1 VVFYLEER
9 MKTQATFFETSR
21 GLLNV
26 GAVRLIVKEAETVKF
41 IFDDARGAFIA
52 LPRRE
57 GETVL
62 LQMANEMLIA
72 E

>member
-1 VVFYLEER
+1 

-26 GAVRLIVKEAETVKF
+26 GLVKLIDTKTDPGTVRF
-41 IFDDARGAFIA
+41 IFDDARGAYIA
-52 LPRRE
+52 LPKRE
-57 GETVL
+57 GQGVIL
-62 LQMANEMLIA
+62 RMQNEMLIS

>member
-1 VVFYLEER
+1 

-26 GAVRLIVKEAETVKF
+26 GLVKLIDKSDREVIKF
-41 IFDDARGAFIA
+41 IFDTSREAYIS
-52 LPRRE
+52 LPRKE
-57 GETVL
+57 GEVVL
-62 LQMANEMLIA
+62 LRMQNEMLIA